1 MDFREQPVRT
11 MLWRYH
17 LGGGCVLALAYVYVP
32 YPPLRVG
39 ALVVL
44 CLATIAATLASIRL
58 WRPARPRPFQLFAA
72 GEAVGF
78 VAGSLGSS
86 AAVTRAGG
94 SVAAAVLTMVA
105 YLIGIGGY
113 AMVIRSRSPGRDR
126 ASLIDATVISTGVGM
141 LAWVFLASPYS
152 VDASLPMVERILSM
166 LYVVF
171 DVLVLALVIRLAIG
185 GGDRSRAYLLM
196 TTGWLVLVA
205 ADAGRALLVLLG
217 TYDPSSPVEAGW
229 LVAYAL
235 WGAAVLD
242 PSVATLTDP
251 VPAPRSGLTQIRL
264 ACLAAASLMAPAIL
278 AVQALR
284 DQRLDI
290 PVIVAGCALLFL
302 LVLVRMADL
311 VRENE
316 ATVRELRGTEGVL
329 RASLSERDALAAQ
342 LEHQA
347 FHDSL
352 TDLAN
357 RALFN
362 DRVRH
367 ALARARRDG
376 GCLAVLFVDLDDF
389 KVVNDSLGHGA
400 GDRLLREVAGRL
412 RSCLREHDTVG
423 RLGGDEFAILA
434 EDTDLATA
442 RLLADRVITTLGA
455 PFPLVGGQVTIRASI
470 GIAVDERLAL
480 DEAQLLRNADIAMYA
495 AKSRGKGTLRG
506 VPVRPCCARCAT
518 ASTCRPTCE
527 GAIERQRA
535 GASTTSRSSTS
546 ATAGWPGPRRWSAG
560 SSRTA
565 AWSPPAEFIPLA
577 EETGLIVELG
587 RWVLRE
593 ACRQVAG
600 WAATPA
606 RRCCA
611 STCPPASSPQPTWSA
626 RVAAA
631 LRDSGLDRRPPGPR
645 DHRER
650 PDARPGGGHRP
661 AAASSRRSGCSLA
674 IDDFGTG
681 YSSLAYLRQMPID
694 AVKIDK
700 SFVDGVAGGPEE
712 SAVARA
718 ILALAATL
726 HLDTVA
732 EGVEQPEQA
741 VALAELG
748 CHLAQGYHFS
758 RPVPAAD
765 MARLVGQR
773 PVAGLR
779 HPA

>member
-1 MDFREQPVRT
+1 VRT
-11 MLWRYH
+11 TLWRYH
-17 LGGGCVLALAYVYVP
+17 LGGGCVLALAYVYLP
-32 YPPLRVG
+32 YPALRVG
-39 ALVVL
+39 SLAVL
-44 CLATIAATLASIRL
+44 CLATIAATLVSIRL
-58 WRPARPRPFQLFAA
+58 WRPSRPRVFQLFAI

-78 VAGSLGSS
+78 IAGSLGSS

-94 SVAAAVLTMVA
+94 SVAAAALTMVA
-105 YLIGIGGY
+105 YLIGIVGY
-113 AMVIRSRSPGRDR
+113 AMLIRSRSPGRDR

-152 VDASLPMVERILSM
+152 ADASLPLIERILSM
-166 LYVVF
+166 LYVVL

-196 TTGWLVLVA
+196 TTGWLVLVT

-217 TYDPSSPVEAGW
+217 TYDPASPVEAGW

-251 VPAPRSGLTQIRL
+251 VPAPRTGLTQGRL
-264 ACLAAASLMAPAIL
+264 ACLAGASLMAPAIL

-302 LVLVRMADL
+302 LVLIRMADL

-329 RASLSERDALAAQ
+329 RASLSERDTLAAQ

-400 GDRLLREVAGRL
+400 GDRLLREVAARL

-442 RLLADRVITTLGA
+442 RLLAERVITTLGA
-455 PFPLVGGQVTIRASI
+455 PFPLVGGQVTIRASV

-495 AKSRGKGTLRG
+495 AKSRGKGTYEVFQSSMLRS
-506 VPVRPCCARCAT
+506 VLDRHDVRAAL
-518 ASTCRPTCE
+518 E
-527 GAIERQRA
+527 GAIERRELVVHYQPIIDLHNGRVA
-535 GASTTSRSSTS
+535 GAEALVR
-546 ATAGWPGPRRWSAG
+546 WPRPDRGLV
-560 SSRTA
+560 
-565 AWSPPAEFIPLA
+565 PPAEFIPLA
-577 EETGLIVELG
+577 EETGLIVELD
-587 RWVLRE
+587 RFVLRQ

-600 WAATPA
+600 WIAEAGPLLLHVNLSAHHLLRNDLAAN
-606 RRCCA
+606 
-611 STCPPASSPQPTWSA
+611 
-626 RVAAA
+626 VAAA
-631 LRDSGLDRRPPGPR
+631 LRDSGLPPECLALEITESVLMHDLEVAIIRLHELKGLGV
-645 DHRER
+645 H
-650 PDARPGGGHRP
+650 
-661 AAASSRRSGCSLA
+661 LA

-700 SFVDGVAGGPEE
+700 SFVDGVAGGAEE

-741 VALAELG
+741 EALAALG

-765 MARLVGQR
+765 MGRLALEQPESEH
-773 PVAGLR
+773 PVAGLS

>member
-1 MDFREQPVRT
+1 VRT
-11 MLWRYH
+11 TLWRIH
-17 LGGGCVLALAYVYVP
+17 LGGGCLLALAYVYLP
-32 YPPLRVG
+32 LPALRVG
-39 ALVVL
+39 SLIVL
-44 CLATIAATLASIRL
+44 CLATIAATLASVRL
-58 WRPARPRPFQLFAA
+58 WKPSYRLPFYLFAA
-72 GEAVGF
+72 GETVGF

-94 SVAAAVLTMVA
+94 SVAAAALTMVA

-113 AMVIRSRSPGRDR
+113 ALLIRSRSPGRDR

-152 VDASLPMVERILSM
+152 VDASLPLVERVLSM
-166 LYVVF
+166 LYVIF
-171 DVLVLALVIRLAIG
+171 DVLVLALVIRLAVG
-185 GGDRSRAYLLM
+185 GGDRSRAYVLM
-196 TTGWLVLVA
+196 TAGWLVLVA
-205 ADAGRALLVLLG
+205 ADVGRAVLVLLG

-235 WGAAVLD
+235 WGAAVLH

-251 VPAPRSGLTQIRL
+251 VPAPRTGLTRARL

-278 AVQALR
+278 AIQALR
-284 DQRLDI
+284 AQRLDI
-290 PVIVAGCALLFL
+290 PVIVSGCALLFL

-367 ALARARRDG
+367 ALARARREG
-376 GCLAVLFVDLDDF
+376 GGLAVLFVDLDDF

-400 GDRLLREVAGRL
+400 GDRLLREVAARL

-442 RLLADRVITTLGA
+442 RLLAERVLANLGA
-455 PFPLVGGQVTIRASI
+455 PFPMVGGQVTIRASI
-470 GIAVDERLAL
+470 GIAVDEDHAL
-480 DEAQLLRNADIAMYA
+480 DETQLLRNADIAMYA
-495 AKSRGKGTLRG
+495 AKSRGKGAYEVFQGSMLRS
-506 VPVRPCCARCAT
+506 VRDRHDVHAAL
-518 ASTCRPTCE
+518 E
-527 GAIERQRA
+527 GAIERRELVVHYQPIVDLHSGRVA
-535 GASTTSRSSTS
+535 GAEALVR
-546 ATAGWPGPRRWSAG
+546 WPRPDRGLV
-560 SSRTA
+560 
-565 AWSPPAEFIPLA
+565 PPAEFIPLA
-577 EETGLIVELG
+577 EETGLVVELD
-587 RWVLRE
+587 RFVLRQ
-593 ACRQVAG
+593 ACRQMAG
-600 WAATPA
+600 WTAQAGPLLLHVNLSA
-606 RRCCA
+606 HHLLRSDLA
-611 STCPPASSPQPTWSA
+611 SN
-626 RVAAA
+626 VAAA
-631 LRDSGLDRRPPGPR
+631 LRDSGLAPGCLALELTESVLMHDLEVAIVR
-645 DHRER
+645 LHELKRL
-650 PDARPGGGHRP
+650 GVH
-661 AAASSRRSGCSLA
+661 LA

-700 SFVDGVAGGPEE
+700 SFVDGVAGSPEE

-718 ILALAATL
+718 IIALAGTL

-732 EGVEQPEQA
+732 EGVEHAEQA
-741 VALAELG
+741 TALAELG

-758 RPVPAAD
+758 RPIPAAD
-765 MARLVGQR
+765 MGHLALAQPPADQ
-773 PVAGLR
+773 PVAGLS

>member
-1 MDFREQPVRT
+1 MRT
-11 MLWRYH
+11 TLWRYH
-17 LGGGCVLALAYVYVP
+17 LGGGCVLALAYVYLP
-32 YPPLRVG
+32 FPALQVG

-44 CLATIAATLASIRL
+44 CLATIAATLASVRL
-58 WRPARPRPFQLFAA
+58 WRPARPLPFYLFAA

-86 AAVTRAGG
+86 AAITRAGG
-94 SVAAAVLTMVA
+94 SPAAAALTMVA
-105 YLIGIGGY
+105 YLIGIAGY
-113 AMVIRSRSPGRDR
+113 AVLIRSRSPGRDR

-152 VDASLPMVERILSM
+152 VDASLPLIERVLSV
-166 LYVVF
+166 LYVVL

-185 GGDRSRAYLLM
+185 GGDRTRAYLLM
-196 TTGWLVLVA
+196 TAGWLVLVA
-205 ADAGRALLVLLG
+205 ADAGRAMLVLLG

-229 LVAYAL
+229 LVSYAL

-242 PSVATLTDP
+242 PSVATFTDP
-251 VPAPRSGLTQIRL
+251 VPAPRTGLTRGRL
-264 ACLAAASLMAPAIL
+264 ACLAGASLMAPAIL
-278 AVQALR
+278 AIQALR

-290 PVIVAGCALLFL
+290 PVIVTGCAALFL
-302 LVLVRMADL
+302 LVLVRLADL

-329 RASLSERDALAAQ
+329 RASLSERDTLAAQ

-347 FHDSL
+347 FHDNL

-357 RALFN
+357 RARFT

-376 GCLAVLFVDLDDF
+376 GGLAVLFLDLDDF
-389 KVVNDSLGHGA
+389 KVVNDNLGHGA

-434 EDTDLATA
+434 TDTDLATA
-442 RLLADRVITTLGA
+442 RRLAERVIATLAA
-455 PFPLVGGQVTIRASI
+455 PFPLVGGQVTIRASV
-470 GIAVDERLAL
+470 GIAFDDGNGVDET
-480 DEAQLLRNADIAMYA
+480 QLLRNADIAMYA
-495 AKSRGKGTLRG
+495 AKSRGKGTYEVFKGSMLRS
-506 VPVRPCCARCAT
+506 VRDRHDIT
-518 ASTCRPTCE
+518 AALE
-527 GAIERQRA
+527 GAIERRELVVHYQPIVDLHSGRVV
-535 GASTTSRSSTS
+535 GAEALVR
-546 ATAGWPGPRRWSAG
+546 WPRPDRGLV
-560 SSRTA
+560 
-565 AWSPPAEFIPLA
+565 PPAEFIPVA
-577 EETGLIVELG
+577 EETGLVVELD
-587 RWVLRE
+587 RFVLRQ
-593 ACRQVAG
+593 ACRQMAG
-600 WAATPA
+600 WTASAGPLLLHVNLSANHLLRSDLAANV
-606 RRCCA
+606 
-611 STCPPASSPQPTWSA
+611 S
-626 RVAAA
+626 AA
-631 LRDSGLDRRPPGPR
+631 LRDSGLDPGCLALEITESVLMHDLELGVVR
-645 DHRER
+645 LQELKRLGVH
-650 PDARPGGGHRP
+650 
-661 AAASSRRSGCSLA
+661 LA

-700 SFVDGVAGGPEE
+700 SFVDGVAGGAED

-718 ILALAATL
+718 IIALATTL

-732 EGVEQPEQA
+732 EGVEHPEQA
-741 VALAELG
+741 AALAQLG

-765 MARLVGQR
+765 MGRLAVEQPAAL
-773 PVAGLR
+773 PVAGLS

>member
-1 MDFREQPVRT
+1 VRT
-11 MLWRYH
+11 TLWRYH
-17 LGGGCVLALAYVYVP
+17 LGGGCVLALAFVYLP
-32 YPPLRVG
+32 FPALRVG
-39 ALVVL
+39 SMVAL
-44 CLATIAATLASIRL
+44 CLATIVATLASIRL
-58 WRPARPRPFQLFAA
+58 WQPPRRLPFHLFAA
-72 GEAVGF
+72 GETVGF
-78 VAGSLGSS
+78 VAGFLGSS
-86 AAVTRAGG
+86 ATVTRAGG
-94 SVAAAVLTMVA
+94 SVAAAALTIVA
-105 YLIGIGGY
+105 YVIGIAGY
-113 AMVIRSRSPGRDR
+113 AVLIRARSPGRDR
-126 ASLIDATVISTGVGM
+126 ASLIDAAVISTGVGV

-152 VDASLPMVERILSM
+152 VDVSLPLIERVLSV
-166 LYVVF
+166 LYVVL

-185 GGDRSRAYLLM
+185 NRDRTRAYLLM
-196 TTGWLVLVA
+196 TAGWLVLVA
-205 ADAGRALLVLLG
+205 ADAGRAVLVLLG
-217 TYDPSSPVEAGW
+217 AYDPSSPVEAGW

-251 VPAPRSGLTQIRL
+251 IPAPRTGLTRARL
-264 ACLAAASLMAPAIL
+264 ACLAGASLMAPAIL

-290 PVIVAGCALLFL
+290 PVIVTGCAAMFL
-302 LVLVRMADL
+302 MVLVRLADL

-342 LEHQA
+342 LEHLA
-347 FHDSL
+347 FYDSL

-376 GCLAVLFVDLDDF
+376 GGPAVLFVDLDDF
-389 KVVNDSLGHGA
+389 KVVNDNLGHGA
-400 GDRLLREVAGRL
+400 GDRLLREVAARL

-442 RLLADRVITTLGA
+442 RQLAERVIATLAA
-455 PFPLVGGQVTIRASI
+455 PIPLVGGQVTIRASV
-470 GIAVDERLAL
+470 GIAVDERQTL

-495 AKSRGKGTLRG
+495 AKSRGKGTYQVFKGSMLRT
-506 VPVRPCCARCAT
+506 VRDRRDVT
-518 ASTCRPTCE
+518 AALE
-527 GAIERQRA
+527 GAIERRELVVHYQPIVDLHTGRVA
-535 GASTTSRSSTS
+535 GAEALVR
-546 ATAGWPGPRRWSAG
+546 WPRPDRGLV
-560 SSRTA
+560 
-565 AWSPPAEFIPLA
+565 PPAEFIPLA
-577 EETGLIVELG
+577 EETGLVVEID
-587 RWVLRE
+587 RFVLRQ
-593 ACRQVAG
+593 ACRQMAG
-600 WAATPA
+600 WTGAGPLLLHVNLSANHLLRGDLAAD
-606 RRCCA
+606 
-611 STCPPASSPQPTWSA
+611 
-626 RVAAA
+626 VAAA
-631 LRDSGLDRRPPGPR
+631 LRDSGLAPECLALEITESVLMHDLELGIVRLNELKRLGV
-645 DHRER
+645 H
-650 PDARPGGGHRP
+650 
-661 AAASSRRSGCSLA
+661 LA

-718 ILALAATL
+718 IIALATTL

-732 EGVEQPEQA
+732 EGVEHPEQA
-741 VALAELG
+741 TALAELG

-765 MARLVGQR
+765 MARLAAGQQ
-773 PVAGLR
+773 PVAGLL

>member
-1 MDFREQPVRT
+1 VRT
-11 MLWRYH
+11 TLWRYH
-17 LGGGCVLALAYVYVP
+17 LGGGFVLALAYVYLPFPAV
-32 YPPLRVG
+32 RVG
-39 ALVVL
+39 ALITL
-44 CLATIAATLASIRL
+44 CLATVAATLVSIRL
-58 WRPARPRPFQLFAA
+58 WRPARRLPFYLFAA

-94 SVAAAVLTMVA
+94 SVAAAALTMVA
-105 YLIGIGGY
+105 YLIGIAGY
-113 AMVIRSRSPGRDR
+113 ALLTRARWPGRDR
-126 ASLIDATVISTGVGM
+126 ASLIDATVISTGLGM

-152 VDASLPMVERILSM
+152 VDASLPPIERILSI
-166 LYVVF
+166 LYVVL

-185 GGDRSRAYLLM
+185 GGDRTRAYLLM
-196 TTGWLVLVA
+196 TAGWLVLVA
-205 ADAGRALLVLLG
+205 ADAGRALLVLVG
-217 TYDPSSPVEAGW
+217 TYDPASPVEAGW

-251 VPAPRSGLTQIRL
+251 TPSPRTGLTRGRL
-264 ACLAAASLMAPAIL
+264 ASLAGASLMAPAIL
-278 AVQALR
+278 AIQAVR
-284 DQRLDI
+284 NQRLDI
-290 PVIVAGCALLFL
+290 PVIVAGCAFLFL
-302 LVLVRMADL
+302 LVLVRMAGL
-311 VRENE
+311 VREVE

-329 RASLSERDALAAQ
+329 RASLGERDALAAQ
-342 LEHQA
+342 LEHQG

-362 DRVRH
+362 DRARH

-376 GCLAVLFVDLDDF
+376 GSLAVLFIDLDDF

-412 RSCLREHDTVG
+412 RGCLREHDTVG
-423 RLGGDEFAILA
+423 RLDGDEFAILA

-442 RLLADRVITTLGA
+442 RVLAERVLATLAA
-455 PFPLVGGQVTIRASI
+455 PFPLVGGQVTVRASV
-470 GIAVDERLAL
+470 GIAVNEQFAQ

-495 AKSRGKGTLRG
+495 AKSRGKGTYEVFQSSMLRL
-506 VPVRPCCARCAT
+506 VRDRHDVIAAL
-518 ASTCRPTCE
+518 E
-527 GAIERQRA
+527 GAIERRELVVHYQPIVDLHTGRIV
-535 GASTTSRSSTS
+535 GAEALVR
-546 ATAGWPGPRRWSAG
+546 WPRPDRGLVQ
-560 SSRTA
+560 
-565 AWSPPAEFIPLA
+565 PAEFIPLA
-577 EETGLIVELG
+577 EETGLVVELD
-587 RWVLRE
+587 RFVLRQ
-593 ACRQVAG
+593 ACRQMAG
-600 WAATPA
+600 WIAEVGPLLLHVNLSAHHLLRSDLAANVT
-606 RRCCA
+606 
-611 STCPPASSPQPTWSA
+611 
-626 RVAAA
+626 AA
-631 LRDSGLDRRPPGPR
+631 LRDSGLAPECLAIEITESVLMHDLDVAIVRLHELKRLGV
-645 DHRER
+645 H
-650 PDARPGGGHRP
+650 
-661 AAASSRRSGCSLA
+661 LA

-681 YSSLAYLRQMPID
+681 YSSLAYLRQLPID
-694 AVKIDK
+694 TVKIDK

-718 ILALAATL
+718 IIALAITL

-741 VALAELG
+741 AALAALG

-765 MARLVGQR
+765 MARLAGQRADTGQR

>member
-1 MDFREQPVRT
+1 VRT
-11 MLWRYH
+11 TLWRYH
-17 LGGGCVLALAYVYVP
+17 LGGGCVLALAYVYLPFPV
-32 YPPLRVG
+32 LRIG
-39 ALVVL
+39 SLVAL

-58 WRPARPRPFQLFAA
+58 WRPARRLPFYLFAA

-78 VAGSLGSS
+78 VAGTLGSS

-94 SVAAAVLTMVA
+94 SPAAAALTMVA
-105 YLIGIGGY
+105 YLIGIAGY
-113 AMVIRSRSPGRDR
+113 ALVIRARSPGRDR
-126 ASLIDATVISTGVGM
+126 ASLIDATVISTGLGM
-141 LAWVFLASPYS
+141 LAWVFLASPYT
-152 VDASLPMVERILSM
+152 VDASLPLVERMLSM
-166 LYVVF
+166 LYVVL
-171 DVLVLALVIRLAIG
+171 DVLVIALVIRLTIG
-185 GGDRSRAYLLM
+185 SGDRTRAYLLM
-196 TTGWLVLVA
+196 TLGWLVLVA

-217 TYDPSSPVEAGW
+217 TYDPASPVEAGW

-235 WGAAVLD
+235 WGAALLH

-251 VPAPRSGLTQIRL
+251 APLLRTGLTRARL
-264 ACLAAASLMAPAIL
+264 ASLAAASLMAPAIL
-278 AVQALR
+278 AIQAVR

-290 PVIVAGCALLFL
+290 PVIVAGCAFLFL
-302 LVLVRMADL
+302 LVLVRMAGL
-311 VRENE
+311 VREVE

-342 LEHQA
+342 LEYQA
-347 FHDSL
+347 FHDNL

-376 GCLAVLFVDLDDF
+376 GGLAVLFIDLDDF

-400 GDRLLREVAGRL
+400 GDRVLREVAARL
-412 RSCLREHDTVG
+412 RGCLREPDTVG

-434 EDTDLATA
+434 EGADLATA
-442 RLLADRVITTLGA
+442 RTLADRVLATLGA
-455 PFPLVGGQVTIRASI
+455 PFPLVGGQVTVRASV
-470 GIAVDERLAL
+470 GIAVDEQLGL

-495 AKSRGKGTLRG
+495 AKSSGMGTYQVFQSSMLRS
-506 VPVRPCCARCAT
+506 VRDHHDLT
-518 ASTCRPTCE
+518 AALE
-527 GAIERQRA
+527 GAIERRELVVHYQPIVDLRDGRVA
-535 GASTTSRSSTS
+535 GAEALVR
-546 ATAGWPGPRRWSAG
+546 WPRPDRGLV
-560 SSRTA
+560 
-565 AWSPPAEFIPLA
+565 PPAEFIPLA
-577 EETGLIVELG
+577 EETGLVVELD
-587 RWVLRE
+587 RFVLRQ
-593 ACRQVAG
+593 ACRQMAG
-600 WAATPA
+600 WVAEAGPLLLHVNLSAHHLLRSDLAAT
-606 RRCCA
+606 
-611 STCPPASSPQPTWSA
+611 
-626 RVAAA
+626 VAAA
-631 LRDSGLDRRPPGPR
+631 LRDSGLS
-645 DHRER
+645 
-650 PDARPGGGHRP
+650 PDCLALEITESVLMHDLDVAIVRLHELKQLGVH
-661 AAASSRRSGCSLA
+661 LA

-700 SFVDGVAGGPEE
+700 SFVDGIAGGPEE

-732 EGVEQPEQA
+732 EGVERPEQA
-741 VALAELG
+741 AALAELG

-765 MARLVGQR
+765 MARLIVQR

>member
-1 MDFREQPVRT
+1 MDFREQLVRT

-17 LGGGCVLALAYVYVP
+17 LGGGCLLALAYVYLP

-113 AMVIRSRSPGRDR
+113 ALLIQARSPGRDR

-152 VDASLPMVERILSM
+152 VDASLPLVERILSM

-171 DVLVLALVIRLAIG
+171 DVLVLALVIRLTIG

-264 ACLAAASLMAPAIL
+264 VCLAAASLMAPAIL

-284 DQRLDI
+284 AERLDI

-352 TDLAN
+352 TGLAN

-367 ALARARRDG
+367 ALARARRDS

-389 KVVNDSLGHGA
+389 KMVNDSLGHGA
-400 GDRLLREVAGRL
+400 GDRLLREVAARL

-423 RLGGDEFAILA
+423 RLG
-434 EDTDLATA
+434 
-442 RLLADRVITTLGA
+442 
-455 PFPLVGGQVTIRASI
+455 
-470 GIAVDERLAL
+470 
-480 DEAQLLRNADIAMYA
+480 
-495 AKSRGKGTLRG
+495 
-506 VPVRPCCARCAT
+506 
-518 ASTCRPTCE
+518 
-527 GAIERQRA
+527 
-535 GASTTSRSSTS
+535 
-546 ATAGWPGPRRWSAG
+546 
-560 SSRTA
+560 
-565 AWSPPAEFIPLA
+565 
-577 EETGLIVELG
+577 
-587 RWVLRE
+587 
-593 ACRQVAG
+593 
-600 WAATPA
+600 
-606 RRCCA
+606 
-611 STCPPASSPQPTWSA
+611 
-626 RVAAA
+626 
-631 LRDSGLDRRPPGPR
+631 
-645 DHRER
+645 
-650 PDARPGGGHRP
+650 
-661 AAASSRRSGCSLA
+661 
-674 IDDFGTG
+674 
-681 YSSLAYLRQMPID
+681 
-694 AVKIDK
+694 
-700 SFVDGVAGGPEE
+700 
-712 SAVARA
+712 
-718 ILALAATL
+718 
-726 HLDTVA
+726 
-732 EGVEQPEQA
+732 
-741 VALAELG
+741 
-748 CHLAQGYHFS
+748 
-758 RPVPAAD
+758 
-765 MARLVGQR
+765 
-773 PVAGLR
+773 
-779 HPA
+779 

>member
-1 MDFREQPVRT
+1 MRT
-11 MLWRYH
+11 TLWRYH
-17 LGGGCVLALAYVYVP
+17 LGGGCVLALAYVYLP
-32 YPPLRVG
+32 YPALRVG
-39 ALVVL
+39 SLAVL
-44 CLATIAATLASIRL
+44 CLATIAATLVSIRL
-58 WRPARPRPFQLFAA
+58 WRPSRPRVFQLFAI

-78 VAGSLGSS
+78 IAGSLGSS

-94 SVAAAVLTMVA
+94 SVAAAALTMVA
-105 YLIGIGGY
+105 YLIGIVGY
-113 AMVIRSRSPGRDR
+113 AMLIRSRSPGRDR

-152 VDASLPMVERILSM
+152 ADASLPLIERILSM
-166 LYVVF
+166 LYVVL

-196 TTGWLVLVA
+196 TTGWLVLVT

-217 TYDPSSPVEAGW
+217 TYDPASPVEAGW

-251 VPAPRSGLTQIRL
+251 VPAPRTGLTQGRL
-264 ACLAAASLMAPAIL
+264 ACLAGASLMAPAIL

-302 LVLVRMADL
+302 LVLIRMADL

-329 RASLSERDALAAQ
+329 RASLSERDTLAAQ

-400 GDRLLREVAGRL
+400 GDRLLREVAARL

-434 EDTDLATA
+434 EDADLGTA
-442 RLLADRVITTLGA
+442 RRLAERVIATLAA
-455 PFPLVGGQVTIRASI
+455 PFPLVGGRSPSTPASASPSTSAWPWTRPSCCATPTSPCTPPRA
-470 GIAVDERLAL
+470 
-480 DEAQLLRNADIAMYA
+480 A
-495 AKSRGKGTLRG
+495 ARAPTRCSS
-506 VPVRPCCARCAT
+506 PPCCARCSTAT
-518 ASTCRPTCE
+518 TCGRRWK
-527 GAIERQRA
+527 ARSSA
-535 GASTTSRSSTS
+535 GSWWSTTSRSSTCT
-546 ATAGWPGPRRWSAG
+546 TAGWPGPRRWSAG
-560 SSRTA
+560 RGRTV
-565 AWSPPAEFIPLA
+565 AWS
-577 EETGLIVELG
+577 
-587 RWVLRE
+587 
-593 ACRQVAG
+593 
-600 WAATPA
+600 
-606 RRCCA
+606 RRP
-611 STCPPASSPQPTWSA
+611 SSSPLP
-626 RVAAA
+626 
-631 LRDSGLDRRPPGPR
+631 RRP
-645 DHRER
+645 
-650 PDARPGGGHRP
+650 A
-661 AAASSRRSGCSLA
+661 
-674 IDDFGTG
+674 
-681 YSSLAYLRQMPID
+681 
-694 AVKIDK
+694 
-700 SFVDGVAGGPEE
+700 
-712 SAVARA
+712 
-718 ILALAATL
+718 
-726 HLDTVA
+726 
-732 EGVEQPEQA
+732 
-741 VALAELG
+741 
-748 CHLAQGYHFS
+748 
-758 RPVPAAD
+758 
-765 MARLVGQR
+765 
-773 PVAGLR
+773 
-779 HPA
+779 